1 MIRSPI
7 ARPWC
12 SEERVDLARLGEI
25 GPESDRADHCAQRVN
40 LCAAVDTFDPDGVHA
55 PRTISESAMLVDVA
69 IFINK
74 LTFTD
79 TMKEWGGAMTDREF
93 TGKVALVTGA
103 AGIARAVALRLA
115 RAGAVVSTLDISDAQ
130 NRELSALAQKENLAI
145 RTLLGDVSRETDVQA
160 AVREAAA
167 PAGGLDIIVNSAAI
181 HPFGDAVE
189 LEWETW
195 RRCLEINV
203 GGMFLTAHF
212 GVPEMRRRG
221 GGAIVNLASV
231 QGYSCQKR
239 VSAYVTSKGAVHA
252 FTRSLALDCASDR
265 IRVNSVSPGSVRTP
279 MLAMA
284 ARTFD
289 GPTAD
294 LEEVFRRFGAAH
306 PLGRIGEPEEVAELV
321 AFLVSD
327 RAAFCTGADFVIDG
341 GLVAQQAVA

>member
-1 MIRSPI
+1 
-7 ARPWC
+7 
-12 SEERVDLARLGEI
+12 
-25 GPESDRADHCAQRVN
+25 
-40 LCAAVDTFDPDGVHA
+40 
-55 PRTISESAMLVDVA
+55 
-69 IFINK
+69 
-74 LTFTD
+74 
-79 TMKEWGGAMTDREF
+79 MTDREF

-115 RAGAVVSTLDISDAQ
+115 RAGAVVSTLDVRDDQ
-130 NRELSALAQKENLAI
+130 NRELSALAQTENLPI
-145 RTLLGDVSRETDVQA
+145 RALSGDVSREADVQA
-160 AVREAAA
+160 AISAAAA

-189 LEWETW
+189 TDWETW

-239 VSAYVTSKGAVHA
+239 VSAYATSKGAVHA
-252 FTRSLALDCASDR
+252 FTRSLALDCAPDR

-294 LEEVFRRFGAAH
+294 IEEAFRRFGAAH
-306 PLGRIGEPEEVAELV
+306 PLGRVGEPEEVAELV

-327 RAAFCTGADFVIDG
+327 RATFCTGADFVVDG
-341 GLVAQQAVA
+341 GLKAQLGVA